1 LKLSGY
7 FIQNKLQTRFS
18 QLLEEVKQLTPQG
31 KREETAEAICRETEP
46 VLDPAQT
53 NARQVACHFVA

>member
-1 LKLSGY
+1 M
-7 FIQNKLQTRFS
+7 QNKLQTQFS
-18 QLLEEVKQLTPQG
+18 QLLEEVRQLTLQG
-31 KREETAEAICRETEP
+31 KWEKTAEAICRDTEP